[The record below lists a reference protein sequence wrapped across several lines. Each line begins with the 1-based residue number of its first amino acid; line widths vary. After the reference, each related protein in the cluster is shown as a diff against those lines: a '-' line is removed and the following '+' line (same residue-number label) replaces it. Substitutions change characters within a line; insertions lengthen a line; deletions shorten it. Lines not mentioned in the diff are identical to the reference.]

1 MSRKT
6 RILLEGKA
14 LGPDYSKARL
24 IRNLSES
31 PHFIYTVT
39 NEYMYLIIGAYPVAA
54 YTGEVLFLE
63 EPVKLHSKERLT
75 MLLLQFIQRI
85 QSHPRG

>member
-1 MSRKT
+1 M
-6 RILLEGKA
+6 LEGKG
-14 LGPDYSKARL
+14 LGPDYSEARS

-31 PHFIYTVT
+31 PHFTYTVT
-39 NEYMYLIIGAYPVAA
+39 NEYVYLIIGAYPVAA

-75 MLLLQFIQRI
+75 MLLLQFIQSI